1 MENDTSIL
9 FFAFLLQASLTIPF
23 WWLLTAAVA
32 AGIVARKAG
41 YSQFWGVLV
50 LVLVPVLSGVV
61 LILGIWILAW
71 MKWPSESA

>member
-50 LVLVPVLSGVV
+50 LVPVLGGLV
-61 LILGIWILAW
+61 LILGSWVFAW
-71 MKWPSESA
+71 VKWPSESA